1 MSSILLPLSPR
12 RAHPFPPGAL
22 SWRAVARVLG
32 PRWRTLAAW
41 QGLATLAGAGAL
53 APLVNAALDG
63 LLRTT
68 GLAAI
73 SNFDIVAFVL
83 SPAGIGWVLL
93 ATTLVLSL
101 FLLQHA
107 GLVLLTADGHERDT
121 PTGAL
126 ARVVQSLPA
135 LLGIAWR
142 QLAVLALVA
151 APAVAIVA
159 LLARPLLARHDVNWY
174 LDTRPPEAVR
184 VVAVAA
190 ALALAV
196 AGVAT
201 WLLAR
206 WSLAI
211 PAALHDGLDGR
222 DAMRTSW
229 RMTRGQGGALA
240 WRIGGWWGA
249 LFAANLALTTATAAL
264 GGTLAARAGTR
275 LATLVPVVWTTL
287 ALLAAISVAWVLLG
301 HAGHA
306 RLVNAAW
313 RADGGGDVRGE
324 AIDRAGAPA
333 PWVLATLLAL
343 LVAGSSAV
351 GAWWVRGV
359 AVPEAV
365 QVTGHRGSG
374 AAPENSLAAIRA
386 AIDAGADWV
395 EIDVQRTKD
404 GAVIVVHDADLARVA
419 NVPRKVWTMTL
430 AEVRR
435 ADLGWRSGGRF
446 AGERIPTLREV
457 LALADGRVG
466 VNVELKYNR
475 PDPALLGA
483 VLAVVDSAG
492 ARGRIS
498 LTSLELAPLVEA
510 ARRAPAVPTGLIVTR
525 ALGRVDRLPVDFL
538 SVNRALATEAFIDR
552 ARRAGKPVHVWTV
565 NDRRS
570 MTRLLDLG
578 AVNLITDV
586 PAEAAA
592 VVAAREALPPEAQ
605 VALHVRAL
613 LARR

>member
-1 MSSILLPLSPR
+1 MSSTLLPLSPLR
-12 RAHPFPPGAL
+12 VRPFPAGAL
-22 SWRAVARVLG
+22 SWRAVVRALA
-32 PRWRTLAAW
+32 PRWRALAAW

-83 SPAGIGWVLL
+83 SPAGIGWALL

-107 GLVLLTADGHERDT
+107 GLVLLTAEGHDRDT
-121 PTGAL
+121 PTGAI

-142 QLAVLALVA
+142 QIAVLLLVA
-151 APAVAIVA
+151 APAVLVVA
-159 LLARPLLARHDVNWY
+159 LLARPLLATHDINWY

-184 VVAVAA
+184 VVAIAA
-190 ALALAV
+190 TLAV
-196 AGVAT
+196 LVMTIAL

-206 WSLAI
+206 WALAI
-211 PAALHDGLDGR
+211 PAALHEGVDGLD
-222 DAMRTSW
+222 ALRTSW
-229 RMTRGQGGALA
+229 RMTRGQALALA
-240 WRIGGWWGA
+240 WRITGWWGV
-249 LFAANLALTTATAAL
+249 LFAVNLALTTATAAT
-264 GGTLAARAGTR
+264 GGALAARAGSR

-313 RADGGGDVRGE
+313 RADGGGDARGE
-324 AIDRAGAPA
+324 ATDRAGAPA

-343 LVAGSSAV
+343 VVLGSSAV

-386 AIDAGADWV
+386 AIEAGAEWV

-404 GAVIVVHDADLARVA
+404 GAVVVVHDADLARVA

-430 AEVRR
+430 ADVKR

-457 LALADGRVG
+457 LVLAEGRVR

-475 PDPALLGA
+475 PDSALVGA
-483 VLAVVDSAG
+483 VLAVVDSLG

-498 LTSLELAPLVEA
+498 LTSLELAPLIEA
-510 ARRAPAVPTGLIVTR
+510 ERRAPVVPTGLIVTR
-525 ALGRVDRLPVDFL
+525 ALGRPDRLPVDFL
-538 SVNRALATEAFIDR
+538 SVNRALATERFIDR

-565 NDRRS
+565 NDRAAMSRFIA
-570 MTRLLDLG
+570 LG

-592 VVAAREALPPEAQ
+592 VVAAREGLEPEER